1 MYRSTVINLSTSA
14 TDHVVSMT
22 VREKDNP
29 IGKRSGVE
37 RMLSFQTLA
46 SAAGLRTK
54 KKFHFT
60 TTFCLQD
67 LVNCTYV
74 TGLLFAKIRLKDG
87 GSFSDF
93 SPR

>member
-1 MYRSTVINLSTSA
+1 
-14 TDHVVSMT
+14 MT
-22 VREKDNP
+22 VREKSAF
-29 IGKRSGVE
+29 GE
-37 RMLSFQTLA
+37 RNGAEKMNRFQTLA

-74 TGLLFAKIRLKDG
+74 TGLIFAKIRLKDG
-87 GSFSDF
+87 GSFMDF
-93 SPR
+93 SKRYIKKT